1 MTEFIVAVPSQLVGL
16 GMETLLNQQPNFS
29 VVASVVNQ
37 QQLREAIQRYPF
49 ATVILSSQL
58 CHDGTIEIWR
68 RLQRRYPDAHMLL
81 WAAKFQDVL
90 DFQCNL
96 ERVEGYLLAN
106 ARKEELLAACT
117 MLSKGR
123 MYVAASVAEYLA
135 KNPARQRQGEL
146 LAKLSKR
153 EVQVAQMIA
162 QGRRSAVIAQLL
174 NISSKTVNT
183 FRYRIFDKLGISGDV
198 ELTHLALQMKLVD
211 LEEEVV
217 VQDDDETSEGGV
229 RR

>member
-16 GMETLLNQQPNFS
+16 GMETLLSQEPNFN
-29 VVASVVNQ
+29 VVASVTNQ
-37 QQLREAIQRYPF
+37 QQLRDAIVRSPF
-49 ATVILSSQL
+49 ATVILGSQL

-68 RLQRRYPDAHMLL
+68 RIQRRHPDVHMLL
-81 WAAKFQDVL
+81 WAARFQDVL

-96 ERVEGYLLAN
+96 DRVEGYLLAT
-106 ARKEELLAACT
+106 AQKEEFLNACR

-153 EVQVAQMIA
+153 EIQVAQMIA
-162 QGRRSAVIAQLL
+162 QGRRSAVIARLL

-211 LEEEVV
+211 LDEEVV
-217 VQDDDETSEGGV
+217 VQDDDEASEGGV

>member
-16 GMETLLNQQPNFS
+16 GMETLINQEPKFS
-29 VVASVVNQ
+29 VVATVNNQ
-37 QQLREAIQRYPF
+37 QQLRDAIARAPF
-49 ATVILSSQL
+49 ATVILGSQL
-58 CHDGTIEIWR
+58 CSDGTIEVWR
-68 RLQRRYPDAHMLL
+68 RIQRRYPDVHMLL
-81 WAAKFQDVL
+81 WAARFQDVL

-96 ERVEGYLLAN
+96 ERVEGYLLASAQKDEFLN
-106 ARKEELLAACT
+106 ACH

-153 EVQVAQMIA
+153 EIQVAQMIA
-162 QGRRSAVIAQLL
+162 QGRRSTAIGQLL

-211 LEEEVV
+211 LDDEVA
-217 VQDDDETSEGGV
+217 VQDDDEASEGGV

>member
-1 MTEFIVAVPSQLVGL
+1 MTEFIIAVPSQLVGL
-16 GMETLLNQQPNFS
+16 GMETLINQEPNFS
-29 VVASVVNQ
+29 VVASVNNQ
-37 QQLREAIQRYPF
+37 QQLRDAIARYPF
-49 ATVILSSQL
+49 ATVILGSQF
-58 CHDGTIEIWR
+58 CNDGTIEIWR
-68 RLQRRYPDAHMLL
+68 RIQRRQPDVHMLL

-106 ARKEELLAACT
+106 AHKEELLNACH

-153 EVQVAQMIA
+153 EIQVAQMIA
-162 QGRRSAVIAQLL
+162 QGRRSAVIARLL

-211 LEEEVV
+211 LAEEVV
-217 VQDDDETSEGGV
+217 VQDDDESSEGGV